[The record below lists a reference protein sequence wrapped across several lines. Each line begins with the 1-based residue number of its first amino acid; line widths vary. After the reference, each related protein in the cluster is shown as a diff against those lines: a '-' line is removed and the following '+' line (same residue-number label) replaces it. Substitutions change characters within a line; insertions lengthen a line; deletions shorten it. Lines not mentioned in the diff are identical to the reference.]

1 MKYVKCLY
9 VEVGSRLTLN
19 KIYEVFNHIVI
30 DDDSYVEI
38 IDNIGDKSTY
48 LVNEDW
54 FEDAASEIRNN
65 KLNDLGI

>member
-30 DDDSYVEI
+30 GDDSYVEI

-54 FEDAASEIRNN
+54 FEDASSEIRNS